1 MKNVN
6 LIFSSSQKKG
16 IVYYQITKK
25 YRKTKINLSFCKGFW
40 HLFPKKNYFY
50 FIKNYDKMK
59 LTRIIVPIL
68 ASLLFYSCASNN
80 LSYEGKA
87 FKTAYESI
95 KADELKKN
103 LMVIASD
110 EMEGRQTGSEGQK
123 KAGVYMIDYYKNLGV
138 SYPKA
143 LGSYYQKVP
152 KEALKSRRGELP
164 DSENILAFIEGTEKP
179 EEIIVIS
186 AHYDHVGTNNGV
198 VYNGADDDGSGTV
211 AVMEIAEAFQQ
222 AKKAGKGPKR
232 SILFLHVTGE
242 EHGLLGSKYYSDNP
256 VFDLKNTV
264 ANLNIDMIGRS
275 DKENEGKNYVY
286 VIGSDMLSTELK
298 KINVAA
304 NKATQNLELN
314 YKYDDPNDP
323 MRLYYRSDHYNFA
336 KHGIPVAFFFDG
348 IHEDYHQPTDDPEK
362 IDYPLLQKRAQL
374 VFATAWEL
382 ANRKERIVVDKK

>member
-6 LIFSSSQKKG
+6 LISSSSHKKG
-16 IVYYQITKK
+16 RVYYQITKK
-25 YRKTKINLSFCKGFW
+25 YRKTKIKLCFCKGFR

-50 FIKNYDKMK
+50 FIKNDKKMK
-59 LTRIIVPIL
+59 LTRIFVPIV
-68 ASLLFYSCASNN
+68 ASLVLYSCASNN
-80 LSYEGKA
+80 LSYEGKD

-198 VYNGADDDGSGTV
+198 IYNGADDDGSGTV

-242 EHGLLGSKYYSDNP
+242 EHGLLGSKYYSENP

>member
-6 LIFSSSQKKG
+6 LISSSSQKKG
-16 IVYYQITKK
+16 RVYYQITKK
-25 YRKTKINLSFCKGFW
+25 YRKTKISLSFCKGFR

-50 FIKNYDKMK
+50 FIKNDKKMK
-59 LTRIIVPIL
+59 LTRIFVPIV
-68 ASLLFYSCASNN
+68 ASLVLYSCASNN

-87 FKTAYESI
+87 FKSAYESI

-186 AHYDHVGTNNGV
+186 AHYDHVGNNNGV
-198 VYNGADDDGSGTV
+198 IYNGADDDGSGTV

-242 EHGLLGSKYYSDNP
+242 EHGLLGSKYYSENP

>member
-6 LIFSSSQKKG
+6 LISSSSQKKG
-16 IVYYQITKK
+16 RVYCQITKK
-25 YRKTKINLSFCKGFW
+25 YRKTKISLSFCKGFRY
-40 HLFPKKNYFY
+40 LFPKKNYFY

-59 LTRIIVPIL
+59 LTRIFVPIV
-68 ASLLFYSCASNN
+68 ASLVLYSCASNN

-87 FKTAYESI
+87 FKSANESI

>member
-1 MKNVN
+1 MKKVN
-6 LIFSSSQKKG
+6 LISSSSHKKG

-25 YRKTKINLSFCKGFW
+25 YRKTKIKLCFCKGFR

-50 FIKNYDKMK
+50 FIKNDKKMK
-59 LTRIIVPIL
+59 LTRIFVPIV
-68 ASLLFYSCASNN
+68 ASLVLYSCASNN

-242 EHGLLGSKYYSDNP
+242 EHGLLGSKYYSENP

-304 NKATQNLELN
+304 NKATQNLEFN